1 MAEKVALKQRRL
13 RKRRL
18 RSKKKMVGTS
28 DKPRLYINKT
38 LRHIYAQLI
47 DDVSGITLTGISDLN
62 PDLQGLI
69 KDSDKKRDI
78 AFKVGGAIA
87 EIARKKGIDK
97 IVFDRGGFQYRGR
110 VRALADGARKGGLKF

>member
-28 DKPRLYINKT
+28 DKPRLYVNKT

-69 KDSDKKRDI
+69 KDGDKKRDI

-87 EIARKKGIDK
+87 EIAREKGIEK

>member
-28 DKPRLYINKT
+28 DKPRLYVNKT
-38 LRHIYAQLI
+38 LRHIYVQLI
-47 DDVSGITLTGISDLN
+47 DDVSGITLTGVSDLN

-69 KDSDKKRDI
+69 KDGDKKRDI

-87 EIARKKGIDK
+87 EIAREKGIEK